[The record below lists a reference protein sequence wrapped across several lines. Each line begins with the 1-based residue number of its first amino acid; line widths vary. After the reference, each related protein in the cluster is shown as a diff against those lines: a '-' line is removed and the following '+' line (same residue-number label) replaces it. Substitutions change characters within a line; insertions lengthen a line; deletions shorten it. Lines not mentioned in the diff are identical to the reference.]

1 MLFKGIYRYTNPR
14 IREWIRQK
22 RKQFWRFFSLIIVPL
37 GMVVYSLA
45 ATWLDRLQGLGTP
58 GNSFYQDLIDSHA
71 ISLIFG
77 ITFLI
82 AFDIGFFSVDQHDI
96 VKWYKVSS
104 ASRGRICTPEE
115 VDAQANA
122 PGSEWLP
129 NIGIILAPE
138 MIIGF
143 CDGLRVVRY
152 EDISKLRVD
161 IRKGRVQVSMFKWV
175 DADALCLYPIGK
187 GIAQIQLA
195 ESYED
200 PEMLEME
207 LDIIREKCQQFHP
220 ETPIKFER
228 NGKRQI
234 YGQDDQKGNK
244 QKDKRD
250 GRRDSRQSNNQYNR
264 QKNKRKAGAVKQK
277 ANAGKS
283 KK

>member
-1 MLFKGIYRYTNPR
+1 MFFKGIYRYTNPKLR
-14 IREWIRQK
+14 GWIRQK
-22 RKQFWRFFSLIIVPL
+22 RKQFWRYHSLIIVPL
-37 GMVVYSLA
+37 GMVAYSLV

-58 GNSFYQDLIDSHA
+58 GNSFYQDLEDNHMVG
-71 ISLIFG
+71 LIFG

-82 AFDIGFFSVDQHDI
+82 VFDIGFFSVDQHDI
-96 VKWYKVSS
+96 VKWYKVIS
-104 ASRGRICTPEE
+104 ASRTKICTPEE
-115 VDAQANA
+115 VDAQAND

-129 NIGIILAPE
+129 NIGLLLAPD

-143 CDGLRVVRY
+143 YDGIRVVRY
-152 EDISKLRVD
+152 EDISKLKVE
-161 IRKGRVQVSMFKWV
+161 IRKGRVQVSLFKWV
-175 DADALCLYPIGK
+175 DADALCLYPLGK
-187 GIAQIQLA
+187 GVTGILLA

-228 NGKRQI
+228 YGKRQI

-244 QKDKRD
+244 QKDK
-250 GRRDSRQSNNQYNR
+250 RDSRQSNNQYNR

-277 ANAGKS
+277 ANAGKR

>member
-1 MLFKGIYRYTNPR
+1 MFFKGIYRYTNPKLR
-14 IREWIRQK
+14 GWIRQK
-22 RKQFWRFFSLIIVPL
+22 RKQFWRYHSLIIVPL
-37 GMVVYSLA
+37 GMVAYSLV

-82 AFDIGFFSVDQHDI
+82 VFDIGFFSVDQHDI
-96 VKWYKVSS
+96 VKWYGVSS
-104 ASRGRICTPEE
+104 ASRGKICTPEE
-115 VDAQANA
+115 VDAQAND

-129 NIGIILAPE
+129 NIGLLLAPD

-143 CDGLRVVRY
+143 YDGIRVVRY
-152 EDISKLRVD
+152 EDISKLKVE
-161 IRKGRVQVSMFKWV
+161 IRKGRVQVSLFKWV
-175 DADALCLYPIGK
+175 DADALCLYPLGK
-187 GIAQIQLA
+187 GVTGILLA

-228 NGKRQI
+228 YGKRQI

-244 QKDKRD
+244 QKDK
-250 GRRDSRQSNNQYNR
+250 RDSRQSNNQYNR

-277 ANAGKS
+277 ANAGKR

>member
-1 MLFKGIYRYTNPR
+1 MFFKGIYRYTNPKLR
-14 IREWIRQK
+14 GWIRQK
-22 RKQFWRFFSLIIVPL
+22 RKQFWRYHSLIIVPL
-37 GMVVYSLA
+37 GMVAYSIV

-82 AFDIGFFSVDQHDI
+82 VFDIGFFSVDQHDI
-96 VKWYKVSS
+96 VKWYGVSS
-104 ASRGRICTPEE
+104 ASRGKICTPEE
-115 VDAQANA
+115 VDAQAND

-129 NIGIILAPE
+129 NIGLLLAPD

-143 CDGLRVVRY
+143 YDGIRVVRY
-152 EDISKLRVD
+152 EDISKLKVE
-161 IRKGRVQVSMFKWV
+161 IRKGRVQVSLFKWV
-175 DADALCLYPIGK
+175 DADALCLYPLGK
-187 GIAQIQLA
+187 GVTGILLA

-228 NGKRQI
+228 YGKRQI
-234 YGQDDQKGNK
+234 YGQENRQDKQDTGRKNK
-244 QKDKRD
+244 QDA
-250 GRRDSRQSNNQYNR
+250 GR
-264 QKNKRKAGAVKQK
+264 KNKQDSGRKNGKKAGAVKQK
-277 ANAGKS
+277 ANSVKQ

>member
-1 MLFKGIYRYTNPR
+1 MFFKGIYRYTNPKLR
-14 IREWIRQK
+14 GWIRQK
-22 RKQFWRFFSLIIVPL
+22 RKQFWRYHSLIIVPL
-37 GMVVYSLA
+37 GMVAYSLV

-82 AFDIGFFSVDQHDI
+82 VFDIGFFSVDQHDI
-96 VKWYKVSS
+96 VKWYGVSS
-104 ASRGRICTPEE
+104 ASRGKICTPEE
-115 VDAQANA
+115 VDAQAND

-129 NIGIILAPE
+129 NIGLLLAPD

-143 CDGLRVVRY
+143 YDGIRVVRY
-152 EDISKLRVD
+152 EDISKLKVE
-161 IRKGRVQVSMFKWV
+161 IRKGRVQVSLFKWV
-175 DADALCLYPIGK
+175 DADALCLYPLGK
-187 GIAQIQLA
+187 GVTGILLA

-207 LDIIREKCQQFHP
+207 LDIIQEKCQQFHP

-228 NGKRQI
+228 YGKRQI

-244 QKDKRD
+244 QKDK
-250 GRRDSRQSNNQYNR
+250 RDSRQSNNQYNR

-277 ANAGKS
+277 ANAGKR